1 MIAIP
6 EFSENQ
12 DKAVLLYFSMEGSD
26 EAALRRSVESTYVCV
41 NRMGVMQKNGKK
53 YLVAAI
59 DEE

>member
-6 EFSENQ
+6 EFTENQ
-12 DKAVLLYFSMEGSD
+12 ENAVLLYFSLEGTD
-26 EAALRRSVESTYVCV
+26 EAALRKSVESTYVCAG
-41 NRMGVMQKNGKK
+41 RMGVMQKNGKK